1 VKRAAQLRRLADE
14 TFDLLVV
21 GGGVHGAAAA
31 RAGAVRGLA
40 TALVEQ
46 GDFGHATS
54 ANSLKI
60 IHGGLRYLQYG
71 NLRMVREGIRAR
83 RSLFRLFPR
92 LVTPLP
98 CVVPTYGRGIHGR
111 LAMGAA
117 LAIND
122 ALSFD
127 RNRGVAPAGRL
138 PAGRILS
145 RADMLRIAPGL
156 VVPGLSGG
164 ALYHDGIA
172 ADTERLVL
180 DLVLAAAERGAA
192 AANYLRMEGFLFRGS
207 RVEGVRARDLL
218 SGAALEIRAKVVAN
232 AAGPWFDEV
241 NGSLPHPAPAVPL
254 TKALNI
260 LVARPLFGSHAVGI
274 PGSGRHRDAD
284 GVVRSRKRFFFFA
297 PWRGG
302 TMIGT
307 LYLPYPGKPAAC
319 AVTRE
324 EIALMV
330 AEINGIH
337 PAARISE
344 EEVCFTHVG
353 LLPLR
358 PGGGTEDS
366 RLLKR
371 PLVVDGARA
380 LGVEGLIGLRS
391 VKYTSACRVAD
402 EAMELVATKLGRTLA
417 ESPDAAGAEA
427 SPEKPA
433 SDADRILPGQQT
445 SAADVLRG
453 VRTEMAQ
460 TLADLVFR
468 RTPLGTFGHPG
479 REALAACAALA
490 AGELGWDAARRER
503 EIALVEEEYRR
514 LLGRNAP

>member
-1 VKRAAQLRRLADE
+1 MKRPENLRRLADE

-60 IHGGLRYLQYG
+60 VHGGLRYLQYG

-83 RSLFRLFPR
+83 RSLFRIFPG

-117 LAIND
+117 LALND
-122 ALSFD
+122 ALSLD
-127 RNRGVAPAGRL
+127 RNRGVAPEGRL
-138 PAGRILS
+138 PRGRILS
-145 RADMLRIAPGL
+145 REEMLRIAPGL
-156 VVPGLSGG
+156 EVPGLSGG

-172 ADTERLVL
+172 LDTERLVL
-180 DLVLAAAERGAA
+180 DLVLAAAARGAA
-192 AANYLRMEGFLFRGS
+192 AANYLRVEGFLLREG

-218 SGAALEIRAKVVAN
+218 TDTALEIRAKVVVN
-232 AAGPWFDEV
+232 AGGPWFDLV
-241 NGSLPHPAPAVPL
+241 NGSLPHPAPAAPL

-260 LVARPLFGSHAVGI
+260 LIARPLFGAHAVGI

-307 LYLPYPGKPAAC
+307 LYLPYRGKPEEC
-319 AVTRE
+319 AVTAE

-337 PAARISE
+337 PAARIAQD
-344 EEVCFTHVG
+344 EVRFAHVG

-391 VKYTSACRVAD
+391 VKYTSACRLAD
-402 EAMELVATKLGRTLA
+402 EAMALVGAKLGRTLGGA
-417 ESPDAAGAEA
+417 DETAGATA
-427 SPEKPA
+427 IPA
-433 SDADRILPGQQT
+433 ARIPPDQG
-445 SAADVLRG
+445 AGPVEILRG
-453 VRTEMAQ
+453 VREEMAQ
-460 TLADLVFR
+460 TLGDIVFR

-479 REALAACAALA
+479 REALQACAAV
-490 AGELGWDAARRER
+490 AGDELGWDAARREA
-503 EIALVEEEYRR
+503 EIALVEQEYRR
-514 LLGRNAP
+514 LLGRGAA